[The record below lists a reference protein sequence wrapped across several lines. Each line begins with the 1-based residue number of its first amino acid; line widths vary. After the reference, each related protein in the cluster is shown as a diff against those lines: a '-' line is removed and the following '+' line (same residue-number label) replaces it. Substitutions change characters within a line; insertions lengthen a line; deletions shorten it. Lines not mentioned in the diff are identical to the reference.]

1 MSILQFEL
9 SELEK
14 ALIHSD
20 KHASSVSSS
29 NIAWHIDHS
38 LKVIH
43 KVSTVLIDSDPS
55 KYKWKFNKWRFII
68 FIKGS
73 FPRGKVKA
81 PKHVRPPEI
90 IKLEDIKLQLKEVQK
105 NLTDIEKLPS
115 KSHFDHPIFGQL
127 HLKKTI
133 RFLELHTTHH
143 IKIINDILKAI

>member
-1 MSILQFEL
+1 MSILQIEL

-14 ALIHSD
+14 AIIHSD
-20 KHASSVSSS
+20 KLASNVSSS

-43 KVSTVLIDSDPS
+43 NVSMVIIASDPS
-55 KYKWKFNKWRFII
+55 KYKWRFNKWRFII
-68 FIKGS
+68 FLKGS

-90 IKLEDIKLQLKEVQK
+90 IKLEDLKSQLKEVHK
-105 NLTDIEKLPS
+105 NLTDIEKLSS
-115 KSHFDHPIFGQL
+115 KSHFEHPIFGQL

-143 IKIINDILKAI
+143 IKIINDILKAL